1 MDAGRATAAFA
12 VIGFG
17 EVGELEIDR
26 EGFGNAVGIFDA
38 ELLDDL
44 ASLLH
49 PPGLGCTARS
59 GFGFDGRGRFGSG
72 HLFAMLDEQAAQS
85 LDDIEERLT
94 GLLHEHRSEQ
104 GAQGADVSPQ
114 WRLLRWIGG
123 AGRKLGKAGLLVV

>member
-1 MDAGRATAAFA
+1 
-12 VIGFG
+12 
-17 EVGELEIDR
+17 
-26 EGFGNAVGIFDA
+26 
-38 ELLDDL
+38 
-44 ASLLH
+44 
-49 PPGLGCTARS
+49 
-59 GFGFDGRGRFGSG
+59 
-72 HLFAMLDEQAAQS
+72 MLDEQAAQS